1 MKGNLKYAVV
11 LLFFIS
17 TCLIQ
22 GQTAYSYYENLVN
35 DKVNDNK
42 TALTYFITKD
52 GSNVLR
58 FVNLENRKEVNFQDI
73 TGQTVL
79 TNNDFIGYGYLKK
92 TLFKMNIKTMNI
104 DTIPNV
110 DSYEWIEPFQALVYH
125 QSSEQKLKIVGIRD
139 NNTAQ
144 FDNVTHYVFNESKT
158 KVVVRN
164 KKQQLIIF
172 DFKTGEAVYYKLNN
186 LESQQMIKKIIWNY
200 EDNLPLLLLN
210 DSIKFYI
217 HTPSKN
223 GTDLIFSAELRDLG
237 RNTIVDTLFSRVQ
250 AMSGKRIALPVKM
263 LSDHKIENEP
273 EIWLGKTVG
282 LTPYLKQQL
291 YKGVQLGIADLNM
304 GKFLNLAQSDKV
316 LNFGVTSDGR
326 RVLAYENKDDDSKSV
341 PDKLLYLYSDDLSEK
356 ILVSK
361 TSGIKEVF
369 CGFLMPSYLFYMKNN
384 DWKWFDD
391 TTGKLKNLT
400 GPSGGF
406 FYKENETF
414 HLKQYDVVAQN
425 LLAVKNRYII
435 FYDLYDIYLYD
446 IEKSTYTNLTKGNT
460 NSDTYRFAYSN
471 FVSKSKAWSL
481 MSFQTFRNL
490 NSWILHWNTKDYTSE
505 GLAILDKNFKVRQLV
520 SDNASYS
527 QIYHSST
534 AVTYLKEKANMPPS
548 LFLFD
553 LKTGKESIIYQSNK
567 HDTIGE
573 NLKTEFVS
581 WVNDDGNN
589 QNVII
594 RYPLNYDKSKKY
606 PAIVYIYEDK
616 GKEQHFYQSP
626 FKNSDVGFNYR
637 HYIENGYFVIEPD
650 IYYKYGEPGAS
661 ALNCVVTA
669 LNKVYERCA
678 VDRDNLGIIGH
689 SFGGYETNM
698 IISKSD
704 IFKAA
709 VSGAGISDI
718 TNWYLSVG
726 AGTKKPEM
734 WRYPKQSFR
743 MKKKLFEIK
752 DMYLENSPVLISQN
766 CNTPLL
772 LWSGMRDNNVDYKQT
787 ISMFLALKDQGKS
800 VNMILYPKED
810 HGLIRKE
817 NQLDLQKKIKQWFDY
832 HLQVGEEPDWIKEGL
847 Q

>member
-1 MKGNLKYAVV
+1 MKRNLKYTVI
-11 LLFFIS
+11 LLSFVS
-17 TCLIQ
+17 TCLIY
-22 GQTAYSYYENLVN
+22 GQTPCTYDESLVN

-42 TALTYFITKD
+42 TALTYFIKTN
-52 GSNVLR
+52 GSSVLK
-58 FVNLENRKEVNFQDI
+58 FVNLENKQEVSFQGL

-92 TLFKMNIKTMNI
+92 TLFKMNIKTMKI

-125 QSSEQKLKIVGIRD
+125 QSLQQKLNIVRLRD
-139 NNTAQ
+139 NHTDQ
-144 FDNVTHYVFNESKT
+144 FDDVTHYVFNESKT
-158 KVVVRN
+158 KVVVKN

-186 LESQQMIKKIIWNY
+186 LESQRIIKKIVWNY
-200 EDNLPLLLLN
+200 EDDLPLLLLN

-217 HTPSKN
+217 HTPSKK
-223 GTDLIFSAELRDLG
+223 GTDLVFSAELRDSG
-237 RNTIVDTLFSRVQ
+237 RNTVVDTLFSRVQ

-263 LSDHKIENEP
+263 LSDCKIENQP

-291 YKGVQLGIADLNM
+291 YKNVQLGIADLNT
-304 GKFLNLAQSDKV
+304 GRLLNLAESDKV

-326 RVLAYENKDDDSKSV
+326 KVLAYENKDDDSKSV
-341 PDKLLYLYSDDLSEK
+341 PDKLLYLYSDDLSGK
-356 ILVSK
+356 ILVGK
-361 TSGIKEVF
+361 TGSIKEVF
-369 CGFLMPSYLFYMKNN
+369 FDFMMPSYLFYMKNK
-384 DWKWFDD
+384 DWMWFDD
-391 TTGKLKNLT
+391 AGKLKNLT
-400 GPSGGF
+400 GSSGGF
-406 FYKENETF
+406 FYKENDTF

-425 LLAVKNRYII
+425 LLTAKNRYII

-446 IEKSTYTNLTKGNT
+446 IEKNTYTNLTKGDKNLY
-460 NSDTYRFAYSN
+460 TYRFAYSN
-471 FVSKSKAWSL
+471 FLSKRKDWSL
-481 MSFQTFRNL
+481 MSHQIFRNL
-490 NSWILHWNTKDYTSE
+490 NSWILHWKTQDYTNE
-505 GLAILDKNFKVRQLV
+505 GLSLLDKDFKVKQLV
-520 SDNASYS
+520 SDKASYS

-534 AVTYLKEKANMPPS
+534 AVTYLKEKANIPPA

-567 HDTIGE
+567 HDTIGK

-594 RYPLNYDKSKKY
+594 RYPLNYDKAKKY

-616 GKEQHFYQSP
+616 GKEQYFYQSP

-661 ALNCVVTA
+661 ALNCVVAA
-669 LNKVYERCA
+669 LDKVYERCA
-678 VDRDNLGIIGH
+678 VDRDNIGIIGH

-698 IISKSD
+698 IISKSN
-704 IFKAA
+704 IFKTA

-718 TNWYLSVG
+718 TNWYLSIG

-734 WRYPKQSFR
+734 WRYPEQSFR

-752 DMYLENSPVLISQN
+752 EIYLENSPVLISEN

-772 LWSGMRDNNVDYKQT
+772 LWSGMRDNNVDYRQT
-787 ISMFLALKDQGKS
+787 ISMFLALKDQGKH

-810 HGLIRKE
+810 HGLVRKE
-817 NQLDLQKKIKQWFDY
+817 NQLDLQKRIKQWFDY
-832 HLQVGEEPDWIKEGL
+832 HLQAGEEPDWIKEGL